1 MADARHF
8 LEYEPE
14 RAIIDFEKNADTQ
27 VFLVHGLPREPDKPD
42 APATEVIS
50 PAVAQGSAAA
60 SLKGLKFVKDLL
72 KEDKWQHR
80 VDVLADTVEAAMT
93 WELTPDKEEIK
104 TIYETKVLEATDDM
118 EKYADADGDKPKLN
132 I

>member
-1 MADARHF
+1 MIR
-8 LEYEPE
+8 
-14 RAIIDFEKNADTQ
+14 
-27 VFLVHGLPREPDKPD
+27 
-42 APATEVIS
+42 
-50 PAVAQGSAAA
+50 PAVALGSAAA